1 MAKVNKFYVVWSG
14 HVPGIYDSWDEC
26 QMQIKNYPNAKYK
39 GFPTKAAAE
48 NAFKGNYESHIAK
61 ETKAL
66 FKSDDNQPKPIFP
79 SIAVDAAW
87 STATGYMEYQGVDA
101 QSKRLIFHQGPFPDG
116 TNNIGEFLAIV
127 HALALLKRN
136 NSNLPI
142 YTDSMTAIAWVRNR
156 KANTKLVKTAQNEIL
171 FELIERAEKWLK
183 ENIWRNQILKWET
196 PIWGE
201 VPADFGRK

>member
-14 HVPGIYDSWDEC
+14 KTPGIYDSWDEC
-26 QMQIKNYPNAKYK
+26 QKQIKNYPNAKYK
-39 GFPTKAAAE
+39 GFPTKAAAD
-48 NAFKGNYESHIAK
+48 NAFKGNYESHVSK

-87 STATGYMEYQGVDA
+87 STATGDMEYQGVDA

-156 KANTKLVKTAQNEIL
+156 KANTKLVKTTQNDIL

-201 VPADFGRK
+201 IPADFGRK